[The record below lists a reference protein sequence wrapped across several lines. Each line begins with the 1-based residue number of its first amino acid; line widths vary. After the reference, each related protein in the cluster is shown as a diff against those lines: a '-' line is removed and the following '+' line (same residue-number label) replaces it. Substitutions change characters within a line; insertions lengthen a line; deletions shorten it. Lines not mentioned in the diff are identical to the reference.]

1 MPGHMHT
8 SGTAVLHFGALL
20 VLWMVIPKTWAA
32 HHPNTGLAGAIHYIV
47 G

>member
-1 MPGHMHT
+1 MPTG
-8 SGTAVLHFGALL
+8 GTYALHFGALL

-32 HHPNTGLAGAIHYIV
+32 HHPSTGLAGAIHYIL